1 MRISTSQIF
10 NEGVQAMDSQ
20 QSNLNTLYQEI
31 SSGTSL
37 LTPSSNPVG
46 AAQAVQITQISSTL
60 TQYTSNQ
67 NTALSSL
74 QLEDKTLSSVTSIM
88 TSIQSAI
95 VSAGNATLTDANRAA
110 IAQTLEADRNQL
122 LSLANTT
129 NSTGNYVFAGFQT
142 STQPF
147 TNNPSGGV
155 TYNGDSGISDVQVTS
170 TTQVAINDPGS
181 SVFMSVPS
189 VGSSPIA
196 AGSSSN
202 TGTGTIAPP
211 AVTNPGATTNN
222 DSYTITFGG
231 TAAAPTYTVT
241 DTTTGT
247 TTTPAAF
254 SANTPIQLGSG
265 MSVTI
270 SGAPNPND
278 TFTVTPPTSP
288 ANSSVFSTI
297 DSVISA
303 LQTPVSGSSAAQAT
317 LTNEL
322 QTGLAR
328 MQNSLAAVSTVQAS
342 VGGRGQQLQALQTVT
357 QNYATQTQT
366 DLSNVTSTN
375 ITQAITQL
383 DQAQQ
388 TLQAAQLSFSKIQGM
403 SLFQYL
409 Q

>member
-1 MRISTSQIF
+1 MRISTAQIF
-10 NEGVQAMDSQ
+10 NEGVQAMDTQ
-20 QSNLNTLYQEI
+20 QSNMNTLYQEI
-31 SSGTSL
+31 SSGVSL

-88 TSIQSAI
+88 RSIQSAI
-95 VSAGNATLTDANRAA
+95 VSAGDATLTDANRAA

-122 LSLANTT
+122 MSLANTT
-129 NSTGNYVFAGFQT
+129 DSTGNFVFSGFQ
-142 STQPF
+142 SSAQPF
-147 TNNPSGGV
+147 TNNPLGGV
-155 TYNGDSGISDVQVTS
+155 TYNGDNGIRDVQVTS

-196 AGSSSN
+196 AGSSAN
-202 TGTGTIAPP
+202 TGTGTISTP

-222 DSYTITFGG
+222 DGYTITFGG

-241 DTTTGT
+241 DTATGT

-254 SANTPIQLGSG
+254 SATTPIQLGSG

-288 ANSSVFSTI
+288 ANSNMFSTI

-317 LTNEL
+317 LTNAL
-322 QTGLAR
+322 TTGLAR

-342 VGGRGQQLQALQTVT
+342 VGGREQQLQALQTVT

-366 DLSNVTSTN
+366 DLSNVTSVN